1 MNDVKK
7 IYAVIDTNV
16 LVSALFSRDGSSNPA
31 KVIEAVLRG
40 VITPLYNS
48 EIIEEYYDV
57 LSRDKFK
64 FPKEWIDSLLSVITE
79 YGAEPMRVMT
89 SDESFVDTDDV
100 VFYEVAMGVEGSYLV
115 TGNIKHFPRR
125 PFVVTPTQMVE
136 ILQSRDLL

>member
-1 MNDVKK
+1 MSDVKK

-16 LVSALFSRDGSSNPA
+16 LVSALFSRDGSSKPA

-64 FPKEWIDSLLSVITE
+64 FPKELIDNLLSVVTE
-79 YGAEPMRVMT
+79 YGAEPACVIV
-89 SDESFVDTDDV
+89 SDESFVDSDDV
-100 VFYEVAMGVEGSYLV
+100 VFYEVAMGMEGSYLV

>member
-1 MNDVKK
+1 M
-7 IYAVIDTNV
+7 
-16 LVSALFSRDGSSNPA
+16 
-31 KVIEAVLRG
+31 IEAVLRG

-64 FPKEWIDSLLSVITE
+64 FPKELIDNLLSVVTE
-79 YGAEPMRVMT
+79 YGAEPARVIV
-89 SDESFVDTDDV
+89 SDESFVDSDDV
-100 VFYEVAMGVEGSYLV
+100 VFYEVAMGMEGSYLV

>member
-79 YGAEPMRVMT
+79 YGAEPTRVMT